1 MVEMTTGPF
10 LDSAAGR
17 ARKDSFVSAGPK
29 PISMNNPN
37 RDPSRQWRESL
48 AGSLMG
54 RSWGGM
60 SVGSFVRDEYVV
72 IPLPAFRLFAPKPR
86 FSIHRGLFVTDA
98 LSRDCLERR

>member
-17 ARKDSFVSAGPK
+17 ARKDSFVSAGAK

-37 RDPSRQWRESL
+37 REQAHRQRRESL

-60 SVGSFVRDEYVV
+60 SVGSFVRDEYVFSHLLLSV
-72 IPLPAFRLFAPKPR
+72 LRVLLRARAFR
-86 FSIHRGLFVTDA
+86 
-98 LSRDCLERR
+98 